1 MRKPFSDK
9 HTQVPSKPS
18 FRRNLYIHDKY
29 KHGDMLD
36 VYKLG
41 ELGGLSEYS
50 FFQQS
55 HNP

>member
-36 VYKLG
+36 LYKLG